1 MPSAASTSGS
11 APGEVIV
18 PVIVI
23 RLLERLQRLLE
34 EIPGRDFQD
43 INQALALAVEFDH
56 LGLDEGFQ
64 ARFLGFG
71 PLDLHLD
78 FHDLLLVLGECILR
92 HPSQPSLSLAGCW
105 WGALTCLPP
114 ALAPTRGQKC
124 PRSMSALRC
133 SMPWTSC
140 IRRAFRKDVR
150 CAFQTGLAGHSGRR
164 V

>member
-92 HPSQPSLSLAGCW
+92 HPSQSS
-105 WGALTCLPP
+105 
-114 ALAPTRGQKC
+114 
-124 PRSMSALRC
+124 
-133 SMPWTSC
+133 
-140 IRRAFRKDVR
+140 V
-150 CAFQTGLAGHSGRR
+150 
-164 V
+164 